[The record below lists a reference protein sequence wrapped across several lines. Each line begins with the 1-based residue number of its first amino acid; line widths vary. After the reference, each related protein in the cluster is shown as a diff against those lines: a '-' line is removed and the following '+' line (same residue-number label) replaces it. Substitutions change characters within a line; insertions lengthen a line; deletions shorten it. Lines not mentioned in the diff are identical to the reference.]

1 MAQLQHQT
9 PFHRPDHSF
18 ACLILFFSSGF
29 LKPIYHDMQTFLSH
43 DVLNQENL
51 DELAAQLKILAH
63 PDRLKI
69 TLLLSRSTHTV
80 SELVE
85 ALGISQS
92 GTSNHLRLMR
102 QAGII
107 QASRQGQFIHYRMNS
122 QTLNHWVANFVHQ
135 PPASPSF
142 LPEED

>member
-1 MAQLQHQT
+1 
-9 PFHRPDHSF
+9 
-18 ACLILFFSSGF
+18 
-29 LKPIYHDMQTFLSH
+29 MQTFISH
-43 DVLNQENL
+43 DPLNQESL

-69 TLLLSRSTHTV
+69 TLLLSHSTHTV
-80 SELVE
+80 SELVW

-107 QASRQGQFIHYRMNS
+107 KASRQGRFIRYQMSS
-122 QTLNHWVANFVHQ
+122 QTLNQWVENFIQ
-135 PPASPSF
+135 RPQSSPSF